1 MIRLSDGALLALTK
15 LRTRKIRTVV
25 TVVTASLLFGGL
37 VAAVLVI
44 GGVIQSTTNFT
55 KGSLSERYITN
66 VQYFNNASYDPASPT
81 LQARATELYN
91 KLVSDKK
98 ADAKRLGVN
107 YDPSTETKPVV
118 KDPSGASYL
127 DTSASTAQQ
136 AITEYT
142 ATQPTDLARV
152 TQLAAP
158 YHPVKV
164 YELQT
169 SSLPGA
175 MTVMKKGVEDFTA
188 QNTQKQSYAST
199 ADISQ
204 GWRYLDAS
212 LTAPFLLS
220 KAQLAVQQNTND
232 LPIIAPYSKVEAALN
247 LPALPKN
254 ATAADR
260 TKRIAA
266 VREKAAT
273 VTFTT
278 CYRNTVSSAQ
288 ISEAIRVADDIKRH
302 KNDATY
308 EKPALQYGLPTADSC
323 AAAPII
329 RDVRSSAE
337 KQQAEKELQFK
348 RDFNE
353 TVDPVQQK
361 VTFRVVGIGPDGF
374 SAESFSAVDL
384 LVTAMAGSSLQGLW
398 VVPQDLYNALPNK
411 ADYARFEPS
420 AVANPAQTLNF
431 GQGGQ
436 LVEFATAADAKAF
449 TTKVGCTGMDCAGTK
464 PLISYFGSNSVLLA
478 DIVAAITQGLTIA
491 VLVVALIAAL
501 IMMGMVGRVI
511 GDSRRETAVF
521 RAIGAKRN
529 DIRVIYVTYTLFL
542 SSLVAVMA
550 LIIGAVTAL
559 WVDGQWS
566 ARATAQAQVTFIG
579 AHETDQF
586 HLIGLWWQAL
596 VVIVAVVIVTGLVSM
611 LLPLSRNL
619 ARSPIK
625 DMRDDT

>member
-25 TVVTASLLFGGL
+25 TAVTASLLFGGL

-66 VQYFNNASYDPASPT
+66 VQYFNNVAYDPASPV

-91 KLVSDKK
+91 KLVADKK
-98 ADAKRLGVN
+98 ADAKRLGVD
-107 YDPSTETKPVV
+107 YDPSMEAKPVA
-118 KDPSGASYL
+118 KDPSGESYL

-136 AITEYT
+136 AVAEYT
-142 ATQPTDLARV
+142 ATQPTDLTRV
-152 TQLAAP
+152 TELAAP

-164 YELQT
+164 YEMKT
-169 SSLPGA
+169 SSLAGA
-175 MTVMKKGVEDFTA
+175 MTVMKNGLEEFKAE
-188 QNTQKQSYAST
+188 NTQKNTYMNT

-220 KAQLAVQQNTND
+220 KTQLATQRNTGD
-232 LPIIAPYSKVEAALN
+232 LPVIAPYSKVEAALK

-260 TKRIAA
+260 TKRIAS

-278 CYRNTVSSAQ
+278 CYRNSVSSAQ
-288 ISEAIRVADDIKRH
+288 ISDAIRVADDIKRH

-308 EKPALQYGLPTADSC
+308 EKPALQYGLPAADLC

-353 TVDPVQQK
+353 IVDPVQQK
-361 VTFRVVGIGPDGF
+361 VTFRVVGVGPDGF

-398 VVPQDLYNALPNK
+398 VVPQDLYDALPNK

-420 AVANPAQTLNF
+420 LAANPAQPQLP

-436 LVEFATAADAKAF
+436 LVEFATAAEAKAF
-449 TTKVGCTGMDCAGTK
+449 TTNVGCTGMDCGGTK

-478 DIVAAITQGLTIA
+478 DIVAAITKGLTIA
-491 VLVVALIAAL
+491 VLVVASIAAL

-542 SSLVAVMA
+542 SSLVVIMA
-550 LIIGAVTAL
+550 LIIGTLVAL
-559 WVDGQWS
+559 WVDSKWAAG
-566 ARATAQAQVTFIG
+566 ATAQAQVTFIG
-579 AHETDQF
+579 AHGTDQF

-596 VVIVAVVIVTGLVSM
+596 AAIVVAVIVTGLVSM